1 MERLVE
7 FIEVPIDLRI
17 GIVLLLNLLQQLRR
31 QIDTACRSPG
41 REGLTDFC
49 AAFIYPCYSDAL
61 SAPRALYVLAILSVI
76 VDD

>member
-41 REGLTDFC
+41 REGLT
-49 AAFIYPCYSDAL
+49 SVRRL
-61 SAPRALYVLAILSVI
+61 STLVTQMHLVHLVHSMSMC
-76 VDD
+76 